1 MLTRIKG
8 AAADVLETPADI
20 NLAGQPAE
28 QANRDGLRVAMAQT
42 RRYSGTAF
50 FAGAFA
56 SGFPLTIAAFHSAA
70 FFKTAMTCFAHG

>member
-20 NLAGQPAE
+20 NLAAQPAE
-28 QANRDGLRVAMAQT
+28 RANRDGLHVARAQT
-42 RRYSGTAF
+42 RCYSGTAF

-56 SGFPLTIAAFHSAA
+56 SDLPLTIAGFHPVA
-70 FFKTAMTCFAHG
+70 FFKTAETCFAHG